1 MKNASDLRKLAKL
14 FPSREARRLRK
25 RQDRILRKIVDDC
38 TEYAKDGEYEL
49 TYWSHEYPEPNLKVD
64 EAELIAV
71 RLHSMGYLTNVLHD
85 TTSPYRDWVGIRVS
99 WK

>member
-25 RQDRILRKIVDDC
+25 RQERILRKIVDEC
-38 TEYAKDGEYEL
+38 TEWAKDGKFET
-49 TYWSHEYPEPNLKVD
+49 TYWSHEYPEPNLKVE
-64 EAELIAV
+64 EAESIAAK
-71 RLHSMGYLTNVLHD
+71 LYSMGYLTNVLEEEL
-85 TTSPYRDWVGIRVS
+85 PEGVQVGIKVS